1 MGEKAYL
8 AAMSLSF
15 ASLNSGSNGNC
26 YYIGSERHAI
36 LIDAGI
42 SCRETERRMERAG
55 LSPGQVR
62 AVFISHE
69 HRDHLYGAEGLS
81 KKHHIPLYFR
91 PAAYLNTRISVAPEL
106 LHFFDAGGQ
115 ISIGDLVIHPFPKL
129 HDGIDPYSF
138 TVSCNGIT
146 VGVFTDIG
154 EACKHV
160 SGHFSQCHAA
170 FLEANYDEEML
181 ENGRYPLHLKRR
193 IRSRV
198 GHLSNMQALEL
209 FKDHRA
215 PFLSH
220 LILSHLSEQNNDPS
234 LVNDLFQAHAN
245 GTRITIASRY
255 YESEVFRISS
265 DIAEK
270 AAEGC

>member
-1 MGEKAYL
+1 
-8 AAMSLSF
+8 MSLYI

-26 YYIGSERHAI
+26 YYIGSEHHAVFV
-36 LIDAGI
+36 DAGI

-55 LSPGQVR
+55 LLLEKVR

-69 HRDHLYGAEGLS
+69 HRDHIYGAEVLS
-81 KKHHIPLYFR
+81 KKYHIPLYFS
-91 PAAYLNTRISVAPEL
+91 PASYLNARITVAPEL
-106 LHFFDAGGQ
+106 LHFFNSEGQ
-115 ISIGDLVIHPFPKL
+115 ISIGDLVIRPFPKL

-138 TVSCNGIT
+138 TVSCNGVT
-146 VGVFTDIG
+146 AGVFTDIG
-154 EACKHV
+154 EACRHV

-181 ENGRYPLHLKRR
+181 ETGRYPLHLKRR
-193 IRSRV
+193 IKSRL

-209 FKDHRA
+209 FNHHKA

-234 LVNDLFQAHAN
+234 LVDALFQLHAN
-245 GTRITIASRY
+245 GTRIAIAPRY
-255 YESEVFRISS
+255 HESEVFYIRG
-265 DIAEK
+265 ETG
-270 AAEGC
+270 E